1 MKNPSEK
8 IEKNKKIAI
17 TSRSKLFHI
26 KNKMKGIHQK
36 QRISAYNPL
45 KIQNE

>member
-36 QRISAYNPL
+36 LTTP
-45 KIQNE
+45 